1 MFRYY
6 VEFVT
11 DAMDRGHMEGEP
23 PQISFYIYA
32 WSADQV
38 RDQLRGYEII
48 ALDQTD
54 QETV

>member
-11 DAMDRGHMEGEP
+11 NVWGGEMVGEP
-23 PQISFYIYA
+23 PQIAFYIYA

-38 RDQLRGYEII
+38 RDQLRDYKII

-54 QETV
+54 

>member
-11 DAMDRGHMEGEP
+11 DAWKGKMEGEGEP

-38 RDQLRGYEII
+38 RDQLRDYEII

-54 QETV
+54 